1 MSEPSDGAPPGGPA
15 PAGGDAPLNL
25 LGRDCFAGW
34 STPAP
39 GTTAADLAPHL
50 DDHLA
55 WLRSLE
61 VDGTLVL
68 SGPLVDDPPGTGL
81 TVVRAAD
88 AAAAQGVL
96 ERDPFVLARLRTVAV
111 HRWRLNEGTVGIT
124 VSLATG
130 TFAWR

>member
-1 MSEPSDGAPPGGPA
+1 M
-15 PAGGDAPLNL
+15 DAPLNL
-25 LGRDCFAGW
+25 LGRDCFVGW

-39 GTTAADLAPHL
+39 GTTGADLAPHL

-55 WLRSLE
+55 WMRSLE

-88 AAAAQGVL
+88 AAAARGVL
-96 ERDPFVLARLRTVAV
+96 DRDPFVLAGLRTVAV